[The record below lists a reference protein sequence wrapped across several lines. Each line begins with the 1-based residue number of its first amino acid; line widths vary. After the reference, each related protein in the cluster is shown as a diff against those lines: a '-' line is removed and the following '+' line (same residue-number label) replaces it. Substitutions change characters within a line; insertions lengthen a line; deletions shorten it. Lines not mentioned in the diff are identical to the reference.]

1 MYTTPHLATFCPVYG
16 FKQLPPAVAEGALCS
31 AAKQGRGEDCVLMW
45 SGVSNS
51 HHGLFFV
58 PVNISAETDASVGLF
73 RQKAGEKLHGKPSGQ
88 RDTKISGH
96 AGKKIKPMPLM
107 FNFS

>member
-1 MYTTPHLATFCPVYG
+1 MYTTPHLSAFGPVYG
-16 FKQLPPAVAEGALCS
+16 FKQLPPAVAEGDLFT
-31 AAKQGRGEDCVLMW
+31 AAKQGRGEERVLMW
-45 SGVSNS
+45 SGVCKC

-58 PVNISAETDASVGLF
+58 PVNISAETDACMGLF

-96 AGKKIKPMPLM
+96 AGEKIKPMPLM